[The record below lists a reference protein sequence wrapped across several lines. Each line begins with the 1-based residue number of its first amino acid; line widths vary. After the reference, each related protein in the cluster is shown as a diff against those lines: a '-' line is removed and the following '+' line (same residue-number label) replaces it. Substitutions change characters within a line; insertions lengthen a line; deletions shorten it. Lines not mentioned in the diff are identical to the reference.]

1 MTTVLIAVEEPLV
14 QIGIRVTIEESPDF
28 EAAGIVS
35 EGTEVPAAVADL
47 QPDILLLDSHF
58 QQRDDR
64 LVPQITGDHPECKL
78 LVLVDHTDDACTL
91 RYLLSVQ
98 GEHRPTEDAL
108 KAMKECCLLALRQ
121 SARGCLPKQSGPD
134 RLLTALRAVAAGE
147 VWVGPA
153 LAEHWLDWWRDKSP
167 RGSGSDHRLTV
178 REIEVIGLV
187 VDGLSNREIG
197 KSLGVQEQT
206 VKNHVAR
213 IMDKLNVRNRVELAL
228 KAVRDNIA

>member
-153 LAEHWLDWWRDKSP
+153 LGNTGWIGGATRVPGDR
-167 RGSGSDHRLTV
+167 V
-178 REIEVIGLV
+178 RTTG
-187 VDGLSNREIG
+187 
-197 KSLGVQEQT
+197 
-206 VKNHVAR
+206 
-213 IMDKLNVRNRVELAL
+213 
-228 KAVRDNIA
+228 